1 MRRVV
6 IAALAV
12 LPFLMGL
19 ASAQMSADV
28 KFEAGNYGTTVNG
41 TVTGEEFF
49 DYRLGARAGQEMYAE
64 LTAVDS
70 NGSGTIYF
78 NILPPGSRGEAL
90 YNGSMDGNSALVTL
104 PETGTYTIRVYQMGN
119 DADSGATTGYSLDLS
134 IQ

>member
-1 MRRVV
+1 MRRIVL
-6 IAALAV
+6 AAFAV
-12 LPFLMGL
+12 LPFLVAP

-28 KFEAGNYGTTVNG
+28 KFESGNYGTTVNG
-41 TVTGEEFF
+41 TVTGNEFF
-49 DYRLGARAGQEMYAE
+49 DYRLGARAGQKMYAE

-78 NILPPGSRGEAL
+78 NILPPGSDGVAL
-90 YNGSMDGNSALVTL
+90 YNGSIDGNSALVTL
-104 PETGTYTIRVYQMGN
+104 PDTGTYTIRVYQMGN